1 MSQTMFAITMFI
13 VYVLGTYIVFWY
25 GGRMFNYKHNPRQS
39 LLICFVAN
47 VVLWLLMIFFS
58 NPYINIPTTLILYWI
73 IFFTAFG
80 EELVLF
86 IVLPIFYWVFNKEV
100 SHIVAVSSFAS
111 MAVNGVIKDLAQVE
125 RPIGNPDIR
134 FVAVDN
140 FLIDTVSLKEGSYS
154 FPSGHSQT
162 ISTMMFGISF
172 FYNKKKL
179 WIVSTVLVLLVMLS
193 RMYLG
198 VHWPLDV
205 LVGGALGLVFAFAGY
220 KLLINKSMGTRIKI
234 YFIVALAS
242 VFLLIFANKSDTY
255 KAIGACF
262 GFALGA
268 LFEYKYVNFVPKEG
282 TVIKKVLRCILGL
295 VILLIL
301 KEGLK
306 PLFGLI
312 GDYNFLDFLRYA
324 IIIFVAIGFYPF
336 IFKKLKL

>member
-1 MSQTMFAITMFI
+1 MQVEIMKWFQGLF
-13 VYVLGTYIVFWY
+13 VNFQEFFDVF
-25 GGRMFNYKHNPRQS
+25 F
-39 LLICFVAN
+39 
-47 VVLWLLMIFFS
+47 
-58 NPYINIPTTLILYWI
+58 

-220 KLLINKSMGTRIKI
+220 KLLINKSMETRIKI
-234 YFIVALAS
+234 YFIVAFAS
-242 VFLLIFANKSDTY
+242 IFLLIFANKSDTY

-312 GDYNFLDFLRYA
+312 GDYSFFDFLRYA
-324 IIIFVAIGFYPF
+324 ILIFVAIGFYPF